1 MKTSLIT
8 ELSFTE
14 SAEPKTNNLPSKI
27 KPNPH
32 QQPMKTLRSSTIAL
46 KIMLLTF
53 LSVVTSKSQEL
64 EILGYWDFNDTSDPA
79 ASSDVTGSSPDLEF
93 IGGASYSNDGD
104 GVSDGAGDYALDL
117 GGVNDG
123 SLAQTP
129 EGDHLNTAYDN
140 NAMSVAF
147 WQNTTQVGNTSAFWI
162 HSPTAPS
169 GQRGFQA
176 HTPWGNGTIYFDQS
190 GCCGPSQRLTV
201 GGLVQTNLWQHFVFQ
216 RDADGNMEIWVDGE
230 LVANQG
236 GAEPLDE
243 FNGIITV
250 GAEGPTQANSFA
262 GRIDDFAIF
271 NNVLDG
277 DQIATLAEGSSPL
290 ALIDT
295 SDDDEDGLP
304 DIWEEKLVD
313 NLEDLNGNAG
323 GPGPGSGTGD
333 FDGDGLTDLD
343 EYEETKTDPTKKDTD
358 GDGLSDGVETNTGN
372 YVSATN
378 TGTDPRNADSDDDGL
393 VDGDETNT
401 GELVDEENTGTDPN
415 NADSDGDGYS
425 DGYEVA
431 GGTDP
436 NDANSKGSIPAPIL
450 YVDFEDG
457 AVDSSEE
464 GNDGDVSGN
473 ITFDAEGAES
483 GSTPFTAGNFN
494 GGYINFPGVDLSGI
508 IQDIEGENSYTFSA
522 WIKPSDLGGNKFL
535 WGQSSQGIH
544 NGIRNG
550 GFLHQ
555 AHWGADT
562 NGATNLSA
570 LDGEWIHAAWVYDG
584 DSDTG
589 TIYLNGEVDWEG
601 GKRAPN
607 GSGNLIVGGSNGGGD
622 NYRGLV
628 DDVAVWNEVL
638 PQGSIKALAEGAS
651 PIGRTDDDQD
661 GDGLPDFYEEKLVDN
676 LEDLNGNAGGPGPGA
691 GTGDYDGDGLTDL
704 DEYEET
710 KTDPTKADTDDDGLS
725 DAAETNTGTYVSA
738 TNTGTNPKNAD
749 TDGDGLVDGVETN
762 TGTLVDEENTGTDP
776 NNADSDGDGYNDGG
790 EIVGGTDPNDENS
803 KGALP
808 PPLLYVDFESEADDF
823 SGNDY
828 NGEVDGDVTFDV
840 EGPTTG
846 PTPTTA
852 ASFNGGHLDFP
863 GIDMNSMIRDF
874 EDGSYT
880 FACWMKPIGSAGG
893 QGFMW
898 GQTNQGIHNG
908 IRNGGLLHSA
918 HWGADWNAST
928 VLEADQWVH
937 AVWTYDGVNDE
948 ATIYL
953 DGEID
958 GGPTPQRAPNGGGTF
973 IFGGRNNGEAA
984 YNGHV
989 DDIAIWRE
997 VLPEG
1002 SIKALAEGAS
1012 PLGIT
1017 DEDSDGDGLP
1027 DFWEEKYGV
1036 DDPEGDD
1043 DNDGLTNIEEF
1054 EARTK
1059 PNKADSDEDGLND
1072 KVELVDTKTNPLKA
1086 DTDKD
1091 GLLDGVE
1098 SNTGIFVSKTNTGT
1112 DPNKQDS
1119 DEDGFRDSLEVAE
1132 GSDPNNKASVPD
1144 VPVITLLGTGSGALL
1159 QNDLTDP
1166 ENDGVEGPTEV
1177 GPPQTAGSG
1186 FNWVSINAS
1195 QENYF
1200 SGHGGN
1206 EGAFDL
1212 FDNTTGGGV
1221 NKWCCGGAPQWI
1233 TVEFEEPVSI
1243 SHFVI
1248 AASNDT
1254 ISHNRAPLDWGIY
1267 GSDDGENFEPIFEQ
1281 SDDQAIWKAD
1291 EEVYRFDLPG
1301 SSDPYTFIKYEVT
1314 RTNGSAHEIG
1324 EIEYFGEFGAGTLLE
1339 ITQITYNKESEEIEL
1354 TWNSRAG
1361 KTYGI
1366 FYSLELQ
1373 EFDAD
1378 VDDGII
1384 AEGDTT
1390 TYTFEN
1396 PEPGQ
1401 EKIFFRVMQMDN

>member
-1 MKTSLIT
+1 
-8 ELSFTE
+8 
-14 SAEPKTNNLPSKI
+14 
-27 KPNPH
+27 
-32 QQPMKTLRSSTIAL
+32 MKTLRSSTIAL
-46 KIMLLTF
+46 KIMLLIF

-147 WQNTTQVGNTSAFWI
+147 WQNTTQVGNTSSFWI
-162 HSPTAPS
+162 HSPTA
-169 GQRGFQA
+169 GANERGFQA

-190 GCCGPSQRLTV
+190 GCCGPPQRLTV
-201 GGLVQTNLWQHFVFQ
+201 GGLVQSNLWQHFVFQ

-415 NADSDGDGYS
+415 NSDSDGDGYS

-483 GSTPFTAGNFN
+483 GSTPFTAGDFN

-973 IFGGRNNGEAA
+973 IFGGRNNGEIA
-984 YNGHV
+984 YNGEV

-1012 PLGIT
+1012 PIGASQ
-1017 DEDSDGDGLP
+1017 EDDDGDGLP
-1027 DFWEEKYGV
+1027 DSWEEKYGV

-1112 DPNKQDS
+1112 DPNNQDS

-1144 VPVITLLGTGSGALL
+1144 VPVITLLGTGSAALL

-1195 QENYF
+1195 EENYF
-1200 SGHGGN
+1200 SGQGGS
-1206 EGAFDL
+1206 EGGL
-1212 FDNTTGGGV
+1212 
-1221 NKWCCGGAPQWI
+1221 
-1233 TVEFEEPVSI
+1233 
-1243 SHFVI
+1243 
-1248 AASNDT
+1248 
-1254 ISHNRAPLDWGIY
+1254 
-1267 GSDDGENFEPIFEQ
+1267 
-1281 SDDQAIWKAD
+1281 
-1291 EEVYRFDLPG
+1291 
-1301 SSDPYTFIKYEVT
+1301 
-1314 RTNGSAHEIG
+1314 
-1324 EIEYFGEFGAGTLLE
+1324 
-1339 ITQITYNKESEEIEL
+1339 
-1354 TWNSRAG
+1354 
-1361 KTYGI
+1361 
-1366 FYSLELQ
+1366 
-1373 EFDAD
+1373 
-1378 VDDGII
+1378 
-1384 AEGDTT
+1384 
-1390 TYTFEN
+1390 
-1396 PEPGQ
+1396 
-1401 EKIFFRVMQMDN
+1401 

>member
-1 MKTSLIT
+1 
-8 ELSFTE
+8 
-14 SAEPKTNNLPSKI
+14 
-27 KPNPH
+27 
-32 QQPMKTLRSSTIAL
+32 
-46 KIMLLTF
+46 
-53 LSVVTSKSQEL
+53 
-64 EILGYWDFNDTSDPA
+64 
-79 ASSDVTGSSPDLEF
+79 
-93 IGGASYSNDGD
+93 
-104 GVSDGAGDYALDL
+104 
-117 GGVNDG
+117 
-123 SLAQTP
+123 
-129 EGDHLNTAYDN
+129 
-140 NAMSVAF
+140 
-147 WQNTTQVGNTSAFWI
+147 
-162 HSPTAPS
+162 
-169 GQRGFQA
+169 
-176 HTPWGNGTIYFDQS
+176 
-190 GCCGPSQRLTV
+190 
-201 GGLVQTNLWQHFVFQ
+201 
-216 RDADGNMEIWVDGE
+216 
-230 LVANQG
+230 
-236 GAEPLDE
+236 
-243 FNGIITV
+243 
-250 GAEGPTQANSFA
+250 
-262 GRIDDFAIF
+262 
-271 NNVLDG
+271 
-277 DQIATLAEGSSPL
+277 
-290 ALIDT
+290 
-295 SDDDEDGLP
+295 
-304 DIWEEKLVD
+304 
-313 NLEDLNGNAG
+313 
-323 GPGPGSGTGD
+323 
-333 FDGDGLTDLD
+333 
-343 EYEETKTDPTKKDTD
+343 
-358 GDGLSDGVETNTGN
+358 
-372 YVSATN
+372 
-378 TGTDPRNADSDDDGL
+378 
-393 VDGDETNT
+393 
-401 GELVDEENTGTDPN
+401 
-415 NADSDGDGYS
+415 
-425 DGYEVA
+425 
-431 GGTDP
+431 
-436 NDANSKGSIPAPIL
+436 
-450 YVDFEDG
+450 
-457 AVDSSEE
+457 
-464 GNDGDVSGN
+464 
-473 ITFDAEGAES
+473 
-483 GSTPFTAGNFN
+483 
-494 GGYINFPGVDLSGI
+494 
-508 IQDIEGENSYTFSA
+508 
-522 WIKPSDLGGNKFL
+522 
-535 WGQSSQGIH
+535 
-544 NGIRNG
+544 
-550 GFLHQ
+550 
-555 AHWGADT
+555 
-562 NGATNLSA
+562 
-570 LDGEWIHAAWVYDG
+570 
-584 DSDTG
+584 
-589 TIYLNGEVDWEG
+589 
-601 GKRAPN
+601 
-607 GSGNLIVGGSNGGGD
+607 
-622 NYRGLV
+622 
-628 DDVAVWNEVL
+628 
-638 PQGSIKALAEGAS
+638 
-651 PIGRTDDDQD
+651 
-661 GDGLPDFYEEKLVDN
+661 
-676 LEDLNGNAGGPGPGA
+676 
-691 GTGDYDGDGLTDL
+691 
-704 DEYEET
+704 
-710 KTDPTKADTDDDGLS
+710 
-725 DAAETNTGTYVSA
+725 
-738 TNTGTNPKNAD
+738 
-749 TDGDGLVDGVETN
+749 
-762 TGTLVDEENTGTDP
+762 
-776 NNADSDGDGYNDGG
+776 
-790 EIVGGTDPNDENS
+790 
-803 KGALP
+803 
-808 PPLLYVDFESEADDF
+808 
-823 SGNDY
+823 
-828 NGEVDGDVTFDV
+828 
-840 EGPTTG
+840 
-846 PTPTTA
+846 
-852 ASFNGGHLDFP
+852 
-863 GIDMNSMIRDF
+863 
-874 EDGSYT
+874 
-880 FACWMKPIGSAGG
+880 MKPIGSAGG

-973 IFGGRNNGEAA
+973 IFGGRNNGEIA
-984 YNGHV
+984 YNGEV

-1012 PLGIT
+1012 PIGASQ
-1017 DEDSDGDGLP
+1017 EDDDGDGLP
-1027 DFWEEKYGV
+1027 DSWEEKYGV